1 MIMGQGVVRPSPF
14 GALCR
19 GMSRRDRQAH
29 HIGERSRVMISD
41 LPDQPGDLA
50 GEHRL
55 AGNDLV
61 ERGQDSFMISGGY
74 PFQDEPVPEP
84 AGKPYPDPG
93 TRHRV
98 GILFG
103 RHRIIEG
110 PVEVTEGNVDNH
122 PGNRKLRLARF
133 GHTR

>member
-1 MIMGQGVVRPSPF
+1 MIMEQGVVRPGPF

-29 HIGERSRVMISD
+29 HIGERSCVMISD

-61 ERGQDSFMISGGY
+61 ERSQDSFMISGGY

-84 AGKPYPDPG
+84 AGKTVPG
-93 TRHRV
+93 PWNPAPRRH
-98 GILFG
+98 
-103 RHRIIEG
+103 
-110 PVEVTEGNVDNH
+110 PVRPSPH
-122 PGNRKLRLARF
+122 NRRADR
-133 GHTR
+133 GD

>member
-1 MIMGQGVVRPSPF
+1 
-14 GALCR
+14 
-19 GMSRRDRQAH
+19 
-29 HIGERSRVMISD
+29 MISD

-74 PFQDEPVPEP
+74 PFQNEPVPEP

-98 GILFG
+98 GIQFG
-103 RHRIIEG
+103 RHRIVEG

-122 PGNRKLRLARF
+122 PGNRKLRLAGF

>member
-1 MIMGQGVVRPSPF
+1 
-14 GALCR
+14 
-19 GMSRRDRQAH
+19 
-29 HIGERSRVMISD
+29 MISD
-41 LPDQPGDLA
+41 LPDQPSDLA
-50 GEHRL
+50 GKHRL

-61 ERGQDSFMISGGY
+61 ERGQNPIMICGGY

-84 AGKPYPDPG
+84 AGKPYSDSG

-110 PVEVTEGNVDNH
+110 PVEVTEGNIDNH
-122 PGNRKLRLARF
+122 PGNRKLRLAGF